1 MLCLPQLHRSPF
13 FVLAGASVVSTVT
26 GVTGL
31 KPSAPT
37 VYQTQVWEPQN
48 STRGIL
54 APATAFTTVAVAVS
68 RCLKTIGG
76 KFCHWKM
83 LAPPPLTRCCSGKG
97 CLGLSPKPSKL
108 IHSRK
113 ELVSFGA
120 RGNQHHSWSG
130 DCSPALARFLLGFGG
145 GGRHVVALGPSR
157 PHWVVSE
164 PKLNPF
170 WQVSETIW

>member
-1 MLCLPQLHRSPF
+1 M
-13 FVLAGASVVSTVT
+13 LAGASVVSTVT

-37 VYQTQVWEPQN
+37 VYQTQAWEPQN

-54 APATAFTTVAVAVS
+54 APATAFTTVAVS

-145 GGRHVVALGPSR
+145 GDAMWWLSVRHGHTGSV
-157 PHWVVSE
+157 VVSE